1 MKLQFTPEEEAFRL
15 EVREF
20 VKTRLP
26 ADIQRKVELGL
37 RLEHEDYVTWF
48 RILESRG
55 WLTPGWPQAYGG
67 PGWNHVQKYIFDEE
81 TLLGGAPRIIASG
94 IQMLGP
100 VLIAFGTEEQKR
112 KYLPDIRQSNTW
124 WAQGFSEPGAGSDLA
139 AVRTTAVLEPDGKH
153 FVVNGHKVWT
163 SYAHWCSM
171 MFALVRTDPDASK
184 PQEGISFLLID
195 MNSPGLTVR
204 PIRMLEGGTDLN
216 ECYLDNVRV
225 PVENLVGELHKGWS
239 YGKFLL
245 GHERTGIAGIG
256 SCKQQLARAR
266 EVAQQQGLG
275 DDPLLQ
281 AKLAQFEIELMA
293 LEFTAL
299 RLLSPNQESRTP
311 GVEASMLKVRGTELR
326 QAIYETLV
334 DIAGPDAVPF
344 SLDAQQLEHLEDA
357 VVDESLVTLA
367 ANCLDSRKV
376 TIYGG
381 TNEVQRNLIARATL
395 DAY

>member
-1 MKLQFTPEEEAFRL
+1 MKLQFTAEEEAFRL

-20 VKTRLP
+20 VRQHLP
-26 ADIQRKVELGL
+26 ADIKRKVELGL
-37 RLEHEDYVTWF
+37 RLEHQDYVTWF

-55 WLTPGWPQAYGG
+55 WLTPGWPVEHGG
-67 PGWNHVQKYIFDEE
+67 PGWTHVQKYLFDEE

-100 VLIAFGTEEQKR
+100 VLLAFGTEEQKR

-171 MFALVRTDPDASK
+171 MFALVRTDPNATK

-195 MNSPGLTVR
+195 MKSPGLSVR
-204 PIRMLEGGTDLN
+204 PIRMLEGGNDLN

-239 YGKFLL
+239 YGKYLL
-245 GHERTGIAGIG
+245 GHERTGIAAIG
-256 SCKQQLARAR
+256 SCKQQLARAHQLA
-266 EVAQQQGLG
+266 EQQGLG

-281 AKLAQFEIELMA
+281 AKLAQFEVELMA

-299 RLLSPNQESRTP
+299 RLLSPNQQSRSP

-344 SLDAQQLEHLEDA
+344 SLAAQELEHLDQA
-357 VVDESLVTLA
+357 AVDESLVALT